1 MDKEDSSVL
10 QIESGTALP
19 MGHGVC
25 DRVCSLGLNSSFD
38 PFTTAQ
44 TGKWQAWEKHCGG
57 IRIINNSSCFLE
69 SVHFAI

>member
-1 MDKEDSSVL
+1 MDKADSSVL
-10 QIESGTALP
+10 QFESGTALP

-44 TGKWQAWEKHCGG
+44 TGK
-57 IRIINNSSCFLE
+57 
-69 SVHFAI
+69 

>member
-1 MDKEDSSVL
+1 MDKADSSVL

-38 PFTTAQ
+38 PFITAQ
-44 TGKWQAWEKHCGG
+44 TGK
-57 IRIINNSSCFLE
+57 
-69 SVHFAI
+69 

>member
-25 DRVCSLGLNSSFD
+25 DRVCSLGLNSFD

-44 TGKWQAWEKHCGG
+44 TGK
-57 IRIINNSSCFLE
+57 
-69 SVHFAI
+69 